1 MTLDTSQQIPL
12 AGILPIMVLVGIGV
26 GTLNGLSISRLG
38 MPALIVTLAVWRI
51 TTGLSLNLTGTI
63 GAIPIESPLMSL
75 VGRTAPAVLV
85 VVAVVAYLVLNH
97 TSFGRLV
104 YAVGGNPTSAW
115 LSGINIKRIV
125 FSTYVIS
132 GFLSG
137 LVSMLVMALNQA
149 SSIQGIGALELDT
162 IAAVCVGGVSLSGG
176 RGGVIGVI
184 LGVVIMGV
192 INNALNL
199 LTVSVYIQ
207 DIVKGA
213 IIIGAVVVNYVAK
226 GFSRP

>member
-1 MTLDTSQQIPL
+1 
-12 AGILPIMVLVGIGV
+12 
-26 GTLNGLSISRLG
+26 
-38 MPALIVTLAVWRI
+38 
-51 TTGLSLNLTGTI
+51 
-63 GAIPIESPLMSL
+63 
-75 VGRTAPAVLV
+75 
-85 VVAVVAYLVLNH
+85 
-97 TSFGRLV
+97 
-104 YAVGGNPTSAW
+104 
-115 LSGINIKRIV
+115 
-125 FSTYVIS
+125 
-132 GFLSG
+132 
-137 LVSMLVMALNQA
+137 
-149 SSIQGIGALELDT
+149 
-162 IAAVCVGGVSLSGG
+162 VGGVSLSGG